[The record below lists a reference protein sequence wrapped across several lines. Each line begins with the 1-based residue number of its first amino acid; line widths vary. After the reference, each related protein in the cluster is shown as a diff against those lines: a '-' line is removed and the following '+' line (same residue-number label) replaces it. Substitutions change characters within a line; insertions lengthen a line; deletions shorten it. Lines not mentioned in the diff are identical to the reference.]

1 MLSSRNDYKETQKVL
16 FHLYVYLIIHDLL
29 SSAFKIR
36 VLANLNGMSHSV
48 SNDINRNQNSKF
60 SQHSC
65 TYIHHKNEIIS
76 KYDSPGYLD
85 TISQNDIVQQ
95 QYLSLPYPAVSQGDI
110 LNEQMHYSSSKRNT
124 PFDVFDAIT
133 LETINHFLYKGSSNF
148 RYVECLNRYIM
159 LIKRHNIVYYF

>member
-1 MLSSRNDYKETQKVL
+1 M
-16 FHLYVYLIIHDLL
+16 YLIIHDLL
-29 SSAFKIR
+29 SFAFKIR
-36 VLANLNGMSHSV
+36 VLAKLNCISHRV

-85 TISQNDIVQQ
+85 IISQNDIVQQ
-95 QYLSLPYPAVSQGDI
+95 QYLSLPYPAVRQSDI

-124 PFDVFDAIT
+124 PFDIFDAIT
-133 LETINHFLYKGSSNF
+133 LENINHFLYRGSRNF
-148 RYVECLNRYIM
+148 RYAKCLNRQKV
-159 LIKRHNIVYYF
+159 LIKRHQKFSIDVIMY